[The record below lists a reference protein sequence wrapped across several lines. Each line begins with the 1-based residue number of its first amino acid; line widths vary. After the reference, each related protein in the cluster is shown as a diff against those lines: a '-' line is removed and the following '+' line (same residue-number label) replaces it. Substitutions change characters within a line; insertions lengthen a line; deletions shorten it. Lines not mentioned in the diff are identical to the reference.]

1 MENLYYKP
9 SGKVPVGAL
18 IGSLLVGIAGAIVL
32 AVTYIALQWFIP
44 IVYFNVFITIGFGA
58 GLFFVLNFCFKQ
70 WKLRNKGVAMVI
82 TLLVALIGLYAQ
94 WALFISLMYNAEGT
108 MGGDTWVKSSFSLE
122 GFKAFF
128 MHPSFIWEAMQGL
141 NEVGTFTLKKSTV
154 SGAALWAVW
163 TIEMAIIIL
172 TPIILTFRGITIYP
186 FSEKDEVW
194 MNKRVLPGRLKYVE
208 DKDAVVNT
216 LANHDFAYVYDHLS
230 EEEEHY
236 SYATAEVY
244 ESDTDDYQYLT
255 VYNHQLVDKK
265 GKLEEKKDE
274 VIEFLRIRRNSL

>member
-18 IGSLLVGIAGAIVL
+18 IGSLLVGIAGAVVL
-32 AVTYIALQWFIP
+32 AVIYIALQWFIP

-163 TIEMAIIIL
+163 AIEMAIIIL

-194 MNKRVLPGRLKYVE
+194 MIKRVLPGRLKYVE

>member
-18 IGSLLVGIAGAIVL
+18 IGSLLVGIAGAVVL
-32 AVTYIALQWFIP
+32 AVIYIALQWFIP

-163 TIEMAIIIL
+163 AIEMAIIIL

-194 MNKRVLPGRLKYVE
+194 MNKRVLLGRLKYVE

>member
-32 AVTYIALQWFIP
+32 AVIYIALQWFIP

-163 TIEMAIIIL
+163 AIEMAIIIL

-236 SYATAEVY
+236 SYARAEVY

>member
-32 AVTYIALQWFIP
+32 AVIYIALQWFIP

-94 WALFISLMYNAEGT
+94 WALFVSLMYNAEGT

-208 DKDAVVNT
+208 DKEAVVNT

>member
-1 MENLYYKP
+1 
-9 SGKVPVGAL
+9 
-18 IGSLLVGIAGAIVL
+18 
-32 AVTYIALQWFIP
+32 
-44 IVYFNVFITIGFGA
+44 
-58 GLFFVLNFCFKQ
+58 
-70 WKLRNKGVAMVI
+70 MVI

-163 TIEMAIIIL
+163 AIEMAIIIL

-236 SYATAEVY
+236 SYATAEIY

>member
-1 MENLYYKP
+1 MENLYYKS

-32 AVTYIALQWFIP
+32 AVIYIALQWFIP